1 MFFSYPPDAQ
11 KTDIER
17 NSGIINDET
26 KNREITNMKV

>member
-26 KNREITNMKV
+26 KIQGNY